1 MVLWNG
7 LVLNC
12 ELVLSRFLLSDLA
25 DNNSPLFYSSFTSTD
40 GVQLLKTNEAALTF
54 IFFIAWVG
62 LEMSRACGQCT
73 TVPLRG
79 D

>member
-1 MVLWNG
+1 MDLCLIVNL
-7 LVLNC
+7 C
-12 ELVLSRFLLSDLA
+12 LSRFLLSDLA

-40 GVQLLKTNEAALTF
+40 GVQPLKTNEAALTF
-54 IFFIAWVG
+54 IFVIAWVG
-62 LEMSRACGQCT
+62 LEMPRAFGQYT